1 MCLAVIALNAH
12 AQFPLI
18 ILANRD
24 EYHERPTATAQ
35 IWSSHSNVLAGRDL
49 RAGGTW
55 LGLSSNGK
63 IGLLT
68 NYREPGNQNP
78 SAPSR
83 GELVSHFLSQELNA
97 EQYAQSVYPSAQEF
111 NGFNLLLVDAQGVLY
126 LTNRTQQR
134 QIKLT
139 QGVHGLSN
147 ATLDVAWPKVERTQN
162 AVRQLL
168 TEQSTPEIEALFA
181 IFRDA
186 RPAEIHT
193 LPHTGLDPERELK
206 LSSPFILDEIYGT
219 RCSTLI
225 MVDRSGMTYFEER
238 TFSAQGLIT
247 TQSKWHLNGQTQQF
261 TALA

>member
-18 ILANRD
+18 IIANRD

-83 GELVSHFLSQELNA
+83 GELVSNFLSEELNA
-97 EQYAQSVYPSAQEF
+97 EQYAQAIYPSAREF
-111 NGFNLLLVDAQGVLY
+111 NGFNLLLVDAQGVRY
-126 LTNRTQQR
+126 LTNRTQQT
-134 QIKLT
+134 QVKLT
-139 QGVHGLSN
+139 HGVHGLSN
-147 ATLDVAWPKVERTQN
+147 ATLDIAWPKVERTRN
-162 AVRQLL
+162 AVSQLL
-168 TEQSTPEIEALFA
+168 TQQATPEIEAFFA

-186 RPAEIHT
+186 TPADIHM
-193 LPHTGLDPERELK
+193 LPQTGLAPERELT

-219 RCSTLI
+219 RCSSLI

-238 TFSAQGLIT
+238 TFSAQGLIIA
-247 TQSKWHLNGQTQQF
+247 QSKWQLDGKTQQF